1 MDLNCIKVLIFQC
14 QPLEKKRLSTQTISF
29 FEIYR

>member
-14 QPLEKKRLSTQTISF
+14 QPLEKKEIVCVDNLF
-29 FEIYR
+29 F